1 MRLKFL
7 CAGFLASCALLVAQ
21 ENADQSAARTGR
33 GAILFRN
40 GDLLFGELQSI
51 DRESGIRWNRSDALN
66 AFLFDTEKVTQL
78 EFAAEKPAEA
88 PPTTNLCSIQL
99 HNGDQLQ
106 GDLVAYDG
114 EKVTVD
120 TWFAG
125 RLVLPK
131 SAVSLIVPL
140 GLPKPTLF
148 AGPTGTEGWTMGK
161 VTAGALVD
169 SGEWIYQN
177 GAFYAMKSASIARD
191 LNLPESMSM
200 QFDLEWRGFFHVA
213 VALYTSYLQPINL
226 ANKET
231 EPQFGGFYSLQ
242 LNPFSANLL
251 PVKQSE
257 PLRYLGQASLQHL
270 SQTNA
275 AHIDIRAN
283 KSKKLVALLING
295 ALVKQWTDDEFA
307 GTGTAVRFV
316 HQGQGA
322 VKLTNLKVTEWDGLF
337 DEPNV
342 VTPNKTQDLA
352 RLKNGDRVIGNV
364 KAISDGKLS
373 IEGAGTVLDV
383 PVTRVKQVEL
393 ASAPLE
399 LKPNAQTVRA
409 YFSSGNGSL
418 TFALE
423 KWTREELIVSSEN
436 FGAAKFK
443 PEAFSRIVF
452 DLNSERPVP
461 AKAP

>member
-21 ENADQSAARTGR
+21 ENADQSAARAGR
-33 GAILFRN
+33 DAILFRN

-191 LNLPESMSM
+191 LNLP
-200 QFDLEWRGFFHVA
+200 
-213 VALYTSYLQPINL
+213 
-226 ANKET
+226 
-231 EPQFGGFYSLQ
+231 
-242 LNPFSANLL
+242 
-251 PVKQSE
+251 
-257 PLRYLGQASLQHL
+257 
-270 SQTNA
+270 
-275 AHIDIRAN
+275 
-283 KSKKLVALLING
+283 
-295 ALVKQWTDDEFA
+295 
-307 GTGTAVRFV
+307 
-316 HQGQGA
+316 
-322 VKLTNLKVTEWDGLF
+322 
-337 DEPNV
+337 
-342 VTPNKTQDLA
+342 
-352 RLKNGDRVIGNV
+352 
-364 KAISDGKLS
+364 
-373 IEGAGTVLDV
+373 
-383 PVTRVKQVEL
+383 
-393 ASAPLE
+393 
-399 LKPNAQTVRA
+399 
-409 YFSSGNGSL
+409 
-418 TFALE
+418 
-423 KWTREELIVSSEN
+423 
-436 FGAAKFK
+436 
-443 PEAFSRIVF
+443 
-452 DLNSERPVP
+452 
-461 AKAP
+461 